1 MRAFLPSQSTFVVDS
16 SGRAVA
22 QSMTVWMPTR
32 VAGRDE
38 GSPRSACTVVAP
50 QSRKKSAG
58 FCLGRTMQR
67 TCMQAHH
74 GITTYVEMVLFKQVM
89 PALQWAPSLL
99 QAC

>member
-1 MRAFLPSQSTFVVDS
+1 MRAFLPTQSTFWVDS
-16 SGRAVA
+16 SGLAVA

-58 FCLGRTMQR
+58 FCRGRTMQR
-67 TCMQAHH
+67 TCIRLLIQEGHLRWSQKSLH
-74 GITTYVEMVLFKQVM
+74 GVM
-89 PALQWAPSLL
+89 TWSM
-99 QAC
+99 